1 MILSLKNQEVQNR
14 AESPF
19 QKNNLL
25 LEFCNSTVLLA
36 HENQVD
42 ILLET
47 VFWGIEFQF
56 VVTEQYEHKQA
67 SSLAFY
73 NA

>member
-14 AESPF
+14 AENPF

-25 LEFCNSTVLLA
+25 LEFCNSIGLLA

-47 VFWGIEFQF
+47 VF
-56 VVTEQYEHKQA
+56 
-67 SSLAFY
+67 
-73 NA
+73 